1 MKRLSM
7 ADVTA
12 KAVVYREA
20 SAVGTIRL
28 RPETVRL
35 IREGKVEKGDPI
47 STAEVAAVMAAKDTS
62 GLIPLC
68 HPIPIT
74 EAGLEARLLEDGVE
88 VRATVKATART
99 GVEMEAL
106 VAVSTALL
114 TVWDMVKGYEKDEEG
129 QYPTTVIQGVRVVKK
144 LKAGQ
149 PG

>member
-12 KAVVYREA
+12 KPVVYREA
-20 SAVGTIRL
+20 TAVGRIRL

-35 IREGKVEKGDPI
+35 IREGGVEKGKPI
-47 STAEVAAVMAAKDTS
+47 GTAEVAAVLAAKSTS
-62 GLIPLC
+62 SLIPLC

-74 EAGLEARLLEDGVE
+74 EVDVESRLLDDGVE
-88 VRATVKATART
+88 VRATVKAAAKT

-114 TVWDMVKGYEKDEEG
+114 TVWDMVKRYEKDEEG
-129 QYPTTVIQGVRVVKK
+129 QYPTTIIQGVRVVKK
-144 LKAGQ
+144 LKAE
-149 PG
+149 